1 MIDGRRNHPTL
12 DAGHSI
18 DADSSRTRHGRAPG
32 QDGTRPER
40 SSRPQSVHRSTPQP
54 PARVPARGRSG
65 RPRSDGLNSARVSRS
80 ETKRRH
86 LHRWKMPSDLGGRYW
101 DRTSDLFG
109 VNEVKALP
117 GHGCL
122 AICPGHSAGQRWSRG
137 AFRGTFCKIVSQI
150 SPNVMVLAL
159 LLLVAGFPVAQV
171 SPGRAASAGSEWSTS
186 LERPGPGRRGLVA
199 SGAPSASRPRAFPE
213 RRGPG
218 RVALAA
224 GGRIRVVGPEALPS
238 RRHCPCR
245 ARPGSRR
252 LARPPNR
259 PWLGGMGVGKERTV
273 AIGDVL
279 GVLA

>member
-1 MIDGRRNHPTL
+1 MGERRARMARGRNGLHVL
-12 DAGHSI
+12 
-18 DADSSRTRHGRAPG
+18 SRYTAR
-32 QDGTRPER
+32 RPNVR
-40 SSRPQSVHRSTPQP
+40 
-54 PARVPARGRSG
+54 RVPARGRSG

-224 GGRIRVVGPEALPS
+224 GGRIRVAGPEALPAGGAALAGLDPVVAAWPIRPTGRGWEGWAS
-238 RRHCPCR
+238 
-245 ARPGSRR
+245 ARSEPSP
-252 LARPPNR
+252 LAMFSVFWRDTTTSNQ
-259 PWLGGMGVGKERTV
+259 
-273 AIGDVL
+273 A
-279 GVLA
+279 

>member
-1 MIDGRRNHPTL
+1 MGERRARMARGRNGLHVL
-12 DAGHSI
+12 
-18 DADSSRTRHGRAPG
+18 SRYTAR
-32 QDGTRPER
+32 RPNVR
-40 SSRPQSVHRSTPQP
+40 
-54 PARVPARGRSG
+54 RVPARGRSG

-159 LLLVAGFPVAQV
+159 LLLVAGFPVAQGLPRPGRAGRV
-171 SPGRAASAGSEWSTS
+171 RVERLAGTTWTRAARSGGLWCAIGEPTTGLSGAPRSRASSPGRR
-186 LERPGPGRRGLVA
+186 RPDPGRR
-199 SGAPSASRPRAFPE
+199 
-213 RRGPG
+213 
-218 RVALAA
+218 A
-224 GGRIRVVGPEALPS
+224 GGPT
-238 RRHCPCR
+238 RRRRCPCR

-252 LARPPNR
+252 LAHPPNR